1 MMIGTEFLKLSMT
14 NLLIKMMGIKLDCED
29 PQTELE
35 HFYNRY

>member
-1 MMIGTEFLKLSMT
+1 MFNAIFQLSMT
-14 NLLIKMMGIKLDCED
+14 NLLIKMMGIHLGCED